1 MDQSTAAVSVGP
13 IAPRGLRAP
22 KIAAVRK
29 TIRYADAFRDY
40 TGKADQERYASDF
53 EELLRRIGE
62 GLALPDRFYRTGFG
76 KGGDELLEIEGVKHL
91 HLGGRNSDVLIY
103 LVEYE
108 HVVQLLEINDHKAFS
123 SKPIGHLLRA
133 NHSTH
138 NDEALANDQRELTME
153 EKKARRAVSRRPSP
167 PGV

>member
-1 MDQSTAAVSVGP
+1 MSVGP

-29 TIRYADAFRDY
+29 AIRYADAFQDY
-40 TGKADQERYASDF
+40 TGKADQDRYASDL
-53 EELLRRIGE
+53 EELLHRIGE
-62 GLALPDRFYRTGFG
+62 GFALPDRFYRAGFD

-91 HLGGRNSDVLIY
+91 HLGGRNSDVLVY

-133 NHSTH
+133 NHGSH
-138 NDEALANDQRELTME
+138 DDEALADHQHELTME
-153 EKKARRAVSRRPSP
+153 EKKARRAGTLRPSP